1 MKLQGGVLPALVTP
15 LDSAGTFLP
24 ESFRAIIDYTLQGG
38 VHGLFVIGST
48 GEAYALN
55 LEEKKR
61 VMDCAI
67 EHNNG
72 RVPVYIGVGGITT
85 RDSVQLAQTAEAAGA
100 DVLSVVTPFF
110 ITPNYEELKQ
120 HFLAIAASVKIPVVV
135 YNNGPRTNVDIPPR
149 MVEELSAVD
158 NIVGIKD
165 SSGDMTKMA
174 EYIRLTDGQNF
185 GVFSGRDTLI
195 LANLAY
201 GGIGAVAATAG
212 FAPELV
218 VGIYNSFMAGDYD
231 QARKYQRKVAP
242 LRLAFTLAS
251 FPALMK
257 EALNLIGFNAGV
269 TMAPIGKMS
278 DSNRKVLIDLL
289 KDADLYQKYA

>member
-1 MKLQGGVLPALVTP
+1 MKTPEGILPALVTP
-15 LDSAGTFLP
+15 MDKDGIFLA
-24 ESFRAIIDYTLQGG
+24 ESFRAIIDYTLEGG
-38 VHGLFVIGST
+38 VHGLFVLGST
-48 GEAYALN
+48 GEAYALS

-61 VMDCAI
+61 VMECAI

-100 DVLSVVTPFF
+100 NVLSVVTPFF
-110 ITPNYEELKQ
+110 ITPSYEELKQ
-120 HFLAIAASVKIPVVV
+120 HFLAIAAAVNIPVVL
-135 YNNGPRTNVDIPPR
+135 YNNAPRTNVDIPPR
-149 MVEELSAVD
+149 MIEELSAVD

-174 EYIRLTDGQNF
+174 EYIRLTKGREF

-195 LANLAY
+195 LANLMY

-212 FAPELV
+212 FAPEIA
-218 VGIYNSFMAGDYD
+218 VGIYNSFMADDYD
-231 QARKYQRKVAP
+231 QAREYQFKLAP
-242 LRLAFTLAS
+242 LRHAFTLAS

-257 EALNLIGFNAGV
+257 EALNLIGFDAGV
-269 TMAPIGKMS
+269 TMAPIGEMTEN
-278 DSNRKVLIDLL
+278 NRNILIELL
-289 KDADLYQKYA
+289 KDAGLYRKYA